1 MKPLNL
7 IVISALL
14 CQLMLVS
21 SCAMIA
27 KQKAQAQANQKTG
40 LALLEAGQYLGALK
54 VLLEADKDDPD
65 DPVTNYYL
73 GIAYNGR
80 GMRDMALERFQRA
93 VYLKEDYSEAHNY
106 IGVIYMDM
114 GQWEKAIVAF
124 DQALK
129 NYLYETPALALYNSG
144 WAYYNLK
151 NYSKALSQYQQALSK
166 DSTRHLHPR
175 IEKNIG
181 LIYLKQSNFPEAKA
195 HLEKSVNLNPSLYD
209 AHFYLGETYLKIN
222 DNENARRSFRQVI
235 KLAPQT
241 PFGQKAK
248 EYLQSLR

>member
-1 MKPLNL
+1 MNGEGSLNHNNRTFTADN
-7 IVISALL
+7 VDSSRTAL
-14 CQLMLVS
+14 
-21 SCAMIA
+21 
-27 KQKAQAQANQKTG
+27 N
-40 LALLEAGQYLGALK
+40 
-54 VLLEADKDDPD
+54 
-65 DPVTNYYL
+65 VTFINDN
-73 GIAYNGR
+73 IR
-80 GMRDMALERFQRA
+80 T
-93 VYLKEDYSEAHNY
+93 VYHEL
-106 IGVIYMDM
+106 
-114 GQWEKAIVAF
+114 F

-129 NYLYETPALALYNSG
+129 NYLYETPSLALFNSG

-166 DSTRHLHPR
+166 DPTGRLHPR

-181 LIYLKQSNFPEAKA
+181 LIYLKQSNFYEAKA
-195 HLEKSVNLNPSLYD
+195 HLEKSVKLNPSLYD

-222 DNENARRSFRQVI
+222 DNENAGSSFRQVI